1 MLMWNTHMKLETD
14 LKSKLVK
21 AIHSWKNQTPGK
33 QKKSFHLYKKEMN

>member
-1 MLMWNTHMKLETD
+1 MSNTHMKLETD

-21 AIHSWKNQTPGK
+21 AMHSWQNQTPGE